1 MEDVYRHV
9 MIIAWR
15 FMSFVSEKTMRCD
28 VCQNECIRPKVIWA
42 LDLMDQEASFKLM
55 TKGPMSLTRLRR
67 HVDNMMD
74 RVRGSGGMDE
84 QVEKEYEKKINW
96 ALQLIQLSM
105 TT

>member
-1 MEDVYRHV
+1 
-9 MIIAWR
+9 
-15 FMSFVSEKTMRCD
+15 
-28 VCQNECIRPKVIWA
+28 
-42 LDLMDQEASFKLM
+42 M
-55 TKGPMSLTRLRR
+55 TKGPMSLTKLRR